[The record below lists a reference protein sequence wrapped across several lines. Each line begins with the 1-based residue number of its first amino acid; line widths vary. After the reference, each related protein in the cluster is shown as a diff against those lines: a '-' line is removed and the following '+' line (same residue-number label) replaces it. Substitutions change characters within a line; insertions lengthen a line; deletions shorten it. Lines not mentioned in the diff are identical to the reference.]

1 MPIINIVGFILI
13 FGILVFVHELG
24 HFLAARRN
32 GIVTEEFGFGY
43 PPRVITLRKGEGK
56 LVVDGKTLVV
66 PRGFQLPEDL
76 VAGSLV
82 VFQTTPDK
90 KNRPVLSSVQIISA
104 DDPLRAG
111 AGVVSMIDPGTI
123 YSINAIPFGGFVR
136 MRGEDGPAGP
146 GSFANASAGARA
158 VTLLAGPGM
167 NFLLAIIIFS
177 LSFMLG
183 RPDAVP
189 GGRIGEIAPG
199 SPAQMAGLMVGD
211 RIFLIGD
218 QEVRT
223 ALDVGDYIQ
232 AHTGEAVTLTVERNG
247 ERLPITLTPR
257 VSPPEG
263 QGPIGITVN
272 AVTEFTRYGVGESL
286 VRGAEDTARFTYFTL
301 SVPSML
307 MKGVITPSEARPVGP
322 KAIFDLTSGA
332 ITATQDS
339 GLWFPVLQ
347 LMGILSAALAIT
359 NLLPIPA
366 LDGGRLLFI
375 IIEKV
380 RGRRVD
386 PNWEGAIHLAGMLVL
401 LGLMV
406 IITYQDFA
414 SPVPLPNWLAP
425 LGP

>member
-1 MPIINIVGFILI
+1 
-13 FGILVFVHELG
+13 
-24 HFLAARRN
+24 
-32 GIVTEEFGFGY
+32 
-43 PPRVITLRKGEGK
+43 
-56 LVVDGKTLVV
+56 
-66 PRGFQLPEDL
+66 
-76 VAGSLV
+76 
-82 VFQTTPDK
+82 
-90 KNRPVLSSVQIISA
+90 
-104 DDPLRAG
+104 
-111 AGVVSMIDPGTI
+111 
-123 YSINAIPFGGFVR
+123 
-136 MRGEDGPAGP
+136 
-146 GSFANASAGARA
+146 
-158 VTLLAGPGM
+158 
-167 NFLLAIIIFS
+167 
-177 LSFMLG
+177 
-183 RPDAVP
+183 
-189 GGRIGEIAPG
+189 
-199 SPAQMAGLMVGD
+199 MAGLAIGD

-223 ALDVGDYIQ
+223 ASDVGEYVL
-232 AHTGEAVTLTVERNG
+232 AHPGEAVTMTIERNG
-247 ERLPITLTPR
+247 ERSVVTLTPR

-263 QGPIGITVN
+263 QGPVGVTVYP
-272 AVTEFTRYGVGESL
+272 VTEITRYGVGESL
-286 VRGAEDTARFTYFTL
+286 LRGAEDTARFTYLTL

-307 MKGVITPSEARPVGP
+307 MKGAITPSEARPVGP

-332 ITATQDS
+332 ITATQSS
-339 GLWFPVLQ
+339 GLWYPVLQ

-414 SPVPLPNWLAP
+414 SPVPLPDWLAP